1 MIAALVLELEL
12 AAHAR
17 QPLDHDAVATVPERP
32 FRREVV
38 VEAGHVLDDDRRLAA
53 GQPIED
59 YPDATPYPSRLMLG
73 WCGSRPLHVVVADNP
88 SAGETIIVTV
98 YEPDPAR
105 WEDGFTRRKA
115 T

>member
-1 MIAALVLELEL
+1 VAEDLELVFRV
-12 AAHAR
+12 HAVRRMFERRISLEDVR
-17 QPLDHDAVATVPERP
+17 Q
-32 FRREVV
+32 VV
-38 VEAGHVLDDDRRLAA
+38 RDGR
-53 GQPIED
+53 PIED

-88 SAGETIIVTV
+88 SAGEAIIVTV

-105 WEDGFTRRKA
+105 WEDGFTRRKG